1 MESADIMLVKLVN
14 AGMNFNSL
22 RELILNVV
30 RNTMKKVGYYYEE
43 DLAQDIFMKLFD
55 KIERFDEQKG
65 SIKSWVAQITKHAVI
80 DHLRKQRKI
89 TNNRVIIDDE
99 MYIQDDSN
107 DYLYKEEL
115 FQILDEELIYLSN
128 REQALLKA
136 KYLESKSGRDIA
148 DIFDINEKHVPMH
161 IKRAKDK
168 LINRVNVAMA
178 A

>member
-55 KIERFDEQKG
+55 KIDDFDEGKG
-65 SIKSWVAQITKHAVI
+65 SIKPWIARITRNAVI

-115 FQILDEELIYLSN
+115 FQILDREITYLSE
-128 REQALLKA
+128 REQALINY
-136 KYLESKSGRDIA
+136 KYLEGKSGRDIA
-148 DIFDINEKHVPMH
+148 DIFDINEKHVPMY
-161 IKRAKDK
+161 IKRAKEK
-168 LINRVNVAMA
+168 LINRVNIAMA

>member
-65 SIKSWVAQITKHAVI
+65 SIKAWVAQITKNAVI